1 MNNIYYL
8 AEKPAVSST
17 TALSKPIELYVF
29 MDLLSPSSWEL
40 QSLIRQLQVN
50 YGQYF
55 SLRII
60 LSTELNSL
68 NTACQR
74 IHSCESSE
82 ELVDVSHPV
91 LPSIAVK
98 AAELQGK
105 KAGYRYLMKLQEYA
119 LLKTK
124 NVCQCNILQ
133 EIAQEIDLDIEEF
146 QSDFLSMEATRAF
159 QSDLCIT
166 REMEIDE
173 VPCFV
178 FFNENIEDEGLKVCG
193 SYSYEVYEKI
203 LEELLDEKLVCQQPP
218 SVEELFHRYHILT
231 TKEVAAIYH
240 ISLNAAERELK
251 KKMLQQKLDR
261 VICDELSLWRLK

>member
-1 MNNIYYL
+1 MNNIQYL
-8 AEKPAVSST
+8 TEKPAVSPA
-17 TALSKPIELYVF
+17 TALSRPIELYIF

-40 QSLIRQLQVN
+40 QSLMRQLQIN

-55 SLRII
+55 SLRIV

-74 IHSCESSE
+74 INSCESHE

-105 KAGYRYLMKLQEYA
+105 KAGYRFLVKLQEYA
-119 LLKTK
+119 LIKTK
-124 NVCQCNILQ
+124 NVCQCSTLQ
-133 EIAQEIDLDIEEF
+133 EIAHETGLDVEEF
-146 QSDFLSMEATRAF
+146 QSDLLSMEASRAF

-166 REMEIDE
+166 REMEVEE
-173 VPCFV
+173 VPSFV
-178 FFNENIEDEGLKVCG
+178 FFNENIEDEGLKVSG
-193 SYSYEVYEKI
+193 TYSYEVYEKI

-218 SVEELFHRYHILT
+218 SVEDLFHCYHTLT

-240 ISLNAAERELK
+240 ISLNTAERELK
-251 KKMLQQKLDR
+251 KKMLQQKIDR
-261 VICDELSLWRLK
+261 ITCDELSLWRLK